1 MSVAAVAARDKA
13 PIILTDG
20 KTMPMDPDVYLYVIG
35 GEKAVSADLE
45 LEVDGERI
53 AGENRYET
61 NAEVIK
67 YFYKKSGTM
76 YFTKGDGLVDALTAS
91 SLAKNDGIAFVSK
104 NSDKAVLRN
113 RGSLIQV
120 GGMKQDVLDSVLAG
134 ENLEDKGYIRAE
146 IPDLMRLKGSEIDY
160 RDFEAHAGDV
170 DGKDISDKIQIVG
183 EYDANKMGT
192 YNVTLVVKL
201 SNGKELK
208 QPVVLNIYE

>member
-1 MSVAAVAARDKA
+1 MEVTYYETKKKA
-13 PIILTDG
+13 SALALCAILLGTSIA
-20 KTMPMDPDVYLYVIG
+20 T
-35 GEKAVSADLE
+35 VSADLE

-53 AGENRYET
+53 AGEDRYET

-76 YFTKGDGLVDALTAS
+76 YFSKGDGLVDALTAS

-104 NSDKAVLRN
+104 DSDKSILRN
-113 RGSLIQV
+113 RGTLIQV
-120 GGMKQDVLDSVLAG
+120 GEMKDEIVNAVFKG
-134 ENLEDKGYIRAE
+134 ENTADKGYIRAE
-146 IPDLMRLKGSEIDY
+146 RPDLMRLKGSKINYE
-160 RDFEAHAGDV
+160 DFYAHAGDV

-183 EYDANKMGT
+183 EYDENKMGT

-208 QPVVLNIYE
+208 QPVVINIYE